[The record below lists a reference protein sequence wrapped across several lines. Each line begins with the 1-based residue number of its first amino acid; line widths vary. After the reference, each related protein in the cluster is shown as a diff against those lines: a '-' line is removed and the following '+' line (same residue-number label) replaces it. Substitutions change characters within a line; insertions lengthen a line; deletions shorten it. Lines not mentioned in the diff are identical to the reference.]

1 MICVVIANA
10 YTCRIYHYSK
20 HPLKL
25 TLLKEINH
33 PENRLKDS
41 ELTSD
46 KPGHYKGGESA
57 RGAYSPHMKA
67 KEVEIDNFSR
77 QIAKEL
83 NQGRNE
89 NEYER
94 FILIAPPHMSGLLF
108 KHINKH
114 VKDLITNNIKKDLL
128 HLTDREI
135 LGFLQMNAQ
144 YQDQI

>member
-1 MICVVIANA
+1 MICVIVANA
-10 YTCRIYHYSK
+10 NVCKIYHYSK
-20 HPLKL
+20 HPLSL

-33 PENRLKDS
+33 PENRLKNR

-57 RGAYSPHMKA
+57 RGAYAPHMEA

-89 NEYER
+89 NEFGQ
-94 FILIAPPHMSGLLF
+94 FIIIAPPHMSGLLF

-128 HLTDREI
+128 HLSDREL